1 MAIRKN
7 VLFVHY
13 GDNWI
18 RGSERCLIDHL
29 LNLDRSRFLP
39 FLWTNNAML
48 HEEISKMGIHSVL
61 SPFPILLGWKAPRF
75 QLFGWWNLVNTA
87 KTLIKDCKID
97 LIHANSAGPCQWIGK
112 AANETGTPWLAQLHS
127 DYPARDRLT
136 LALHRV
142 PNIIAVSYAIIDKL
156 MSDGYPA
163 ERIHV
168 IHNGIDTER
177 LELLPAMDLRQR
189 LQLDDDAF
197 LFISVGSL
205 IKRKGMDRLL
215 QAMRFFVLEHPN
227 AHLIIVGDGPERKSL
242 EQMSDYLKLSQ
253 HIHFVGEQH
262 NVMGWLKGANAF
274 ISGARREPFGLVIA
288 EAALAEL
295 PIIAPDTGGIPE
307 ILRHQTHGQLYP
319 KESTKAM
326 HEAMRWMMKNP
337 IDAKMMAV
345 KAHAHIL
352 LAHTLEKNRTAIEA
366 LYEQILSS
374 PATYKDSFWATW
386 RPVKTYVSQRFSLG
400 G

>member
-1 MAIRKN
+1 MAVRKN

-29 LNLDRSRFLP
+29 LHLDRSRFLP
-39 FLWTNNAML
+39 FLWTNNPML

-87 KTLIKDCKID
+87 KTLIKNCKID
-97 LIHANSAGPCQWIGK
+97 LIHVNSAAPCQWIGK

-142 PNIIAVSYAIIDKL
+142 PNIIAVSYAITDKL

-177 LELLPAMDLRQR
+177 LEPLPAM
-189 LQLDDDAF
+189 
-197 LFISVGSL
+197 
-205 IKRKGMDRLL
+205 
-215 QAMRFFVLEHPN
+215 
-227 AHLIIVGDGPERKSL
+227 
-242 EQMSDYLKLSQ
+242 
-253 HIHFVGEQH
+253 
-262 NVMGWLKGANAF
+262 
-274 ISGARREPFGLVIA
+274 
-288 EAALAEL
+288 
-295 PIIAPDTGGIPE
+295 
-307 ILRHQTHGQLYP
+307 
-319 KESTKAM
+319 
-326 HEAMRWMMKNP
+326 
-337 IDAKMMAV
+337 
-345 KAHAHIL
+345 
-352 LAHTLEKNRTAIEA
+352 
-366 LYEQILSS
+366 
-374 PATYKDSFWATW
+374 
-386 RPVKTYVSQRFSLG
+386 
-400 G
+400 